1 MELVLVVTFSGLIGL
16 LLRYLIPG
24 RALHGL
30 FVMPSIGIV
39 AGSLAWAI
47 AVWVGL
53 DPASIWPWIVSLGL
67 SAAAPI
73 ALGVILPKRRQV
85 ADDALWA
92 ELTGRTTR

>member
-16 LLRYLIPG
+16 MLRYLIPG

-30 FVMPSIGIV
+30 FVLPATGIIG
-39 AGSLAWAI
+39 GSLAWAI

-53 DPASIWPWIVSLGL
+53 DPAGIWSWIVALGL
-67 SAAAPI
+67 SAAAPL
-73 ALGVILPKRRQV
+73 ALGILLPKRRQA

-92 ELTGRTTR
+92 ELTSSATR

>member
-16 LLRYLIPG
+16 ALRYLIPG
-24 RALHGL
+24 RAMHGL
-30 FVMPSIGIV
+30 FVMPATGIV
-39 AGSLAWAI
+39 AGSLGWAI

-53 DPASIWPWIVSLGL
+53 DPTGIWAWVVALGL

-73 ALGVILPKRRQV
+73 ALGLVLPKRRQA

-92 ELTGRTTR
+92 QLTSASTP

>member
-24 RALHGL
+24 RAMHGL
-30 FVMPSIGIV
+30 FVMPSLGII
-39 AGSLAWAI
+39 AGSLSWAI
-47 AVWVGL
+47 AVWAGL
-53 DPASIWPWIVSLGL
+53 DSASIWPWIGALGL
-67 SAAAPI
+67 SAAVPI
-73 ALGVILPKRRQV
+73 ALGFILPKRRQM

>member
-1 MELVLVVTFSGLIGL
+1 MELVLVVTFAGLIGL
-16 LLRYLIPG
+16 LLRYVIPG

-30 FVMPSIGIV
+30 FVMPATGIV
-39 AGSLAWAI
+39 AGSLGWAI

-53 DPASIWPWIVSLGL
+53 DPATVWPWVMALGL

-73 ALGVILPKRRQV
+73 ALGIILPKRRQA

-92 ELTGRTTR
+92 ELTSGAKQ

>member
-16 LLRYLIPG
+16 VLRYLIPG
-24 RALHGL
+24 RAMHGL
-30 FVMPSIGIV
+30 SVMPAAGII

-47 AVWVGL
+47 AIWAGL
-53 DPASIWPWIVSLGL
+53 DPSGIGAWI
-67 SAAAPI
+67 I
-73 ALGVILPKRRQV
+73 ALGLAAAVPTAVGIMLPRLRQV

>member
-16 LLRYLIPG
+16 ALRYLIPG

-30 FVMPSIGIV
+30 FVMPATGII
-39 AGSLAWAI
+39 AGSLGWAI

-53 DPASIWPWIVSLGL
+53 DPSGIWAWVLALGL
-67 SAAAPI
+67 SAGAPI
-73 ALGVILPKRRQV
+73 ALGILLPKRRQA

-92 ELTGRTTR
+92 QLTSGSTR

>member
-16 LLRYLIPG
+16 ALRYLIPG
-24 RALHGL
+24 RAMHGL
-30 FVMPSIGIV
+30 FVMPATGIV
-39 AGSLAWAI
+39 AGSLGWAI

-53 DPASIWPWIVSLGL
+53 DPAGIWAWVVALGL

-73 ALGVILPKRRQV
+73 ALGLVLPKRRQA

-92 ELTGRTTR
+92 QLTSASTR

>member
-16 LLRYLIPG
+16 MLRYLIPG

-30 FVMPSIGIV
+30 LVLPAAGII

-53 DPASIWPWIVSLGL
+53 DPASIWSWIVALGL
-67 SAAAPI
+67 SAAAPL
-73 ALGVILPKRRQV
+73 ALGILLPKRRQA

-92 ELTGRTTR
+92 KLTSSTTR